1 MNIMQMKSG
10 TKIRNKRSGIV
21 YALGDYVND
30 VAREIIPDNWFSV
43 DYINENTED
52 DHEVINERI

>member
-10 TKIRNKRSGIV
+10 TKIRSKRSGIV
-21 YALGDYVND
+21 YVLGDYVND

-43 DYINENTED
+43 DYINKNTED
-52 DHEVINERI
+52 DYEVINERI